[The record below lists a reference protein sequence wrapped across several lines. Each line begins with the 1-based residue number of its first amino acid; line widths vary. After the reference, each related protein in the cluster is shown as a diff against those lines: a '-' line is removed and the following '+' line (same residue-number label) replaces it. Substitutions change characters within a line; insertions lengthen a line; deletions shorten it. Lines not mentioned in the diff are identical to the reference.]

1 LGCGAYEIIE
11 KMQRRFIKSSL
22 GPPSYTTTHI
32 IIMGSER
39 VEIPIYCLRGIVRYL
54 GKVLEMGESR
64 WARKIL
70 SGMVKGWGK
79 GEYSD
84 GDLSGRKKIERW

>member
-1 LGCGAYEIIE
+1 
-11 KMQRRFIKSSL
+11 MQRRFIKWSL
-22 GPPSYTTTHI
+22 GPPSYTTTHIIIII

-64 WARKIL
+64 WPRKIL

-84 GDLSGRKKIERW
+84 GNLSGRKKIERW